1 MPSYLKL
8 EEVKRHL
15 NVEHDEDD
23 GYITEL
29 MEVAEDQLAETLA
42 RPLYDVECSCGG
54 LPATLR
60 HALRLLVARHYS
72 DREGYRSGRM
82 TELPFALSCLIAP
95 YRKES

>member
-8 EEVKRHL
+8 SDVKRHL

-23 GYITEL
+23 DYITEL
-29 MEVAEDQLAETLA
+29 MELAEAHLAETLA

-60 HALRLLVARHYS
+60 HALRLLVARYYV
-72 DREGYRSGRM
+72 DREGYRSGKV
-82 TELPFALSCLIAP
+82 TDLTFAISSLIAP
-95 YRKES
+95 YRKET